1 MKKLLFVVFALF
13 ALSVRADNTITSKE
27 YVAGQVSNLQ
37 EQIPA
42 KNTNTVLTNT
52 GTAGTIGEKAIYDT
66 TAAFGAQSDALVT
79 AGAFNSAIQNA
90 LESEFVCIEWQGSV
104 HDNAHCLL
112 YEVRAATQTQTLP
125 SGYTQLEY
133 IESTGTQ
140 YLNLGQPIGSGE
152 NITVKFE
159 YTVGTPGVWFGA
171 RDDNSLSAGFVFDYA
186 IDADTLF
193 IISHNVARTA
203 YYGYLFNTLSFSTP
217 YILNWHGNPF
227 RSPNLVPN
235 ETVGKTGNIDESNY
249 LITPP
254 YNAFLFA
261 YNRGGVVYGRKPMRI
276 YYFTVE
282 GKMKLIPA
290 LRNSDDKLGM
300 YDLITGTFFANSG
313 TGEFVAG
320 PVVNSNLYLPSGN

>member
-1 MKKLLFVVFALF
+1 MKTFLLSFLFLVVGIAY
-13 ALSVRADNTITSKE
+13 ADNTITSKE
-27 YVAGQVSNLQ
+27 YVDGQVATLQ
-37 EQIPA
+37 TQIPA

-66 TAAFGAQSDALVT
+66 TAAYGAQSDALVT

-90 LESEFVCIEWQGSV
+90 LESEFICVEWLGDV

-235 ETVGKTGNIDESNY
+235 ETVGKTGNIDESTY

-282 GKMKLIPA
+282 GKMKLVPA
-290 LRNSDDKLGM
+290 RRDSDGEVGM
-300 YDLITGTFFANSG
+300 YDSVSNTFFTNSG
-313 TGEFVAG
+313 TGEFIAG
-320 PVVNSNLYLPSGN
+320 PVASYLPQNQ